1 MLDALLD
8 GLRFVSRLVMF
19 HDEQFNF
26 MAPFREIAT
35 IGDAP
40 IEFQRCDAE
49 QVVRAF
55 LSVPNDAMNSPLHAA
70 CATGSPKSV
79 RWLLEHGGDQHVFNV
94 LGKDPVNLLI
104 SSCDARERAVAAV
117 DDATLKILDKDF
129 DRDDSGAY
137 TSGKECMEILLEDG
151 RFTKNGFASDMNACF
166 PLYHAARAGTLDV
179 VKLLLKHGASPFD
192 RISFE
197 MERKAKAWDDA
208 CSKNGLRG
216 DKKLNPFR
224 TPSSRSK
231 RNIDTAIDV
240 AKSRGHTAVVDLLD
254 RVMEAQTMSNFD
266 ESLALFDDEPKKKK
280 KKKKKLT
287 GSQRKKL
294 AIEEG
299 GAEEAQEGS
308 ESEPEKEDKPDN
320 VKEPEPEREPE
331 PKREPEPEPEPE
343 SEAKP
348 EPEPESEVKPEPERE
363 PEPATPSE
371 LVKDDNSESPPS
383 VLDGREAS
391 DETSTGTTQT
401 ALDLADEIIPRQL
414 VDYAVEHSP
423 FAIEKEDVEDEDS
436 PSAATVLRRKRR
448 GRTRAETTARKEER
462 DARKR
467 EVDDGAYVQPG
478 LILDQIDA
486 HSQATAPAAPIEQH
500 SGRFAEE
507 EEPAWASVDVP
518 KQLMQ
523 HHEMVMPAQ
532 QQSEQQQE
540 PQQELH
546 QSKSRLNQWRGDGS
560 IWSHIPQAVHSS
572 VGAPSP
578 PPRSTA
584 VIMPDWDREIFTSD
598 IDTDWDA
605 LGWVARASRRMEAVH
620 LEACA
625 SGVGCGHVLG
635 IDLEHL
641 SFGQLD
647 AVEEV
652 HRELLA
658 RITDARIALARRQE
672 RAAVIEEITIASNKK
687 EFTKLAQFE
696 QRL

>member
-8 GLRFVSRLVMF
+8 GLRFVARLVMF

-26 MAPFREIAT
+26 MGPFREIARRD
-35 IGDAP
+35 GASS
-40 IEFQRCDAE
+40 EFQRCDEE
-49 QVVRAF
+49 QVLRAF
-55 LSVPNDAMNSPLHAA
+55 LSAPNDALNSPLHAA

-79 RWLLEHGGDQHVFNV
+79 RWLLKHGADQHVLNL

-104 SSCDARERAVAAV
+104 STCDARERAVAAV
-117 DDATLKILDKDF
+117 DDATLKVLDKDF
-129 DRDDSGAY
+129 ERDKDLGAY

-151 RFTKNGFASDMNACF
+151 RFTKNGFVSDCNACF

-192 RISFE
+192 RISVE
-197 MERKAKAWDDA
+197 MERKAKEWDDA
-208 CSKNGLRG
+208 CSKGGSRG
-216 DKKLNPFR
+216 GKKLNPFR

-231 RNIDTAIDV
+231 RTIDTASDV
-240 AKSRGHTAVVDLLD
+240 AKSRGHTAIVDLLD
-254 RVMEAQTMSNFD
+254 SAMEAQTMSTFD
-266 ESLALFDDEPKKKK
+266 KSLALFDDEPKKKK
-280 KKKKKLT
+280 KKQKKLT

-294 AIEEG
+294 ATEE

-320 VKEPEPEREPE
+320 VKEPEPEPA
-331 PKREPEPEPEPE
+331 PE
-343 SEAKP
+343 S
-348 EPEPESEVKPEPERE
+348 
-363 PEPATPSE
+363 ATPSKMA
-371 LVKDDNSESPPS
+371 KDDNSESPPS

-423 FAIEKEDVEDEDS
+423 FASAKEDVEDEDT
-436 PSAATVLRRKRR
+436 PSAATVLRRKRS
-448 GRTRAETTARKEER
+448 GRTKAGTKPKDDMPER
-462 DARKR
+462 NARKR
-467 EVDDGAYVQPG
+467 QVDADKASAQPGSILDRNGAY
-478 LILDQIDA
+478 
-486 HSQATAPAAPIEQH
+486 SQSTAPAAPIEQH
-500 SGRFAEE
+500 SGRVAEE

-532 QQSEQQQE
+532 QQSEQQRESQE
-540 PQQELH
+540 ELH

-578 PPRSTA
+578 PPRSAAAT
-584 VIMPDWDREIFTSD
+584 MPDWDREIFTTD
-598 IDTDWDA
+598 IDADWDA

-672 RAAVIEEITIASNKK
+672 RAAVIEEMTIASNKK

-696 QRL
+696 RRL

>member
-8 GLRFVSRLVMF
+8 GLRFVARLVMF

-26 MAPFREIAT
+26 MGPFREIARRD
-35 IGDAP
+35 GASS
-40 IEFQRCDAE
+40 EFQRCDEE
-49 QVVRAF
+49 QVLRAF
-55 LSVPNDAMNSPLHAA
+55 LSAPNDALNSPLHAA

-79 RWLLEHGGDQHVFNV
+79 RWLLKHGADQHVLNL

-104 SSCDARERAVAAV
+104 STCDARERAVAAV
-117 DDATLKILDKDF
+117 DDATLKVLDKDF
-129 DRDDSGAY
+129 ERDKDLGAY

-151 RFTKNGFASDMNACF
+151 RFTKNGFVSDCNACF

-197 MERKAKAWDDA
+197 MERKAKEWDDA
-208 CSKNGLRG
+208 CSKGGSRG
-216 DKKLNPFR
+216 GKKLNPFR

-231 RNIDTAIDV
+231 RTIDTASDV
-240 AKSRGHTAVVDLLD
+240 AKSRGHTAIVDLLD
-254 RVMEAQTMSNFD
+254 SAMEAQTMSTFD
-266 ESLALFDDEPKKKK
+266 KSLALFDDEPKKKK
-280 KKKKKLT
+280 KKQKKLT

-294 AIEEG
+294 ATEE

-320 VKEPEPEREPE
+320 VKEPEPEPAPEPKPEPEPE
-331 PKREPEPEPEPE
+331 PKPEPEPEPE
-343 SEAKP
+343 S
-348 EPEPESEVKPEPERE
+348 
-363 PEPATPSE
+363 ATPSKMA
-371 LVKDDNSESPPS
+371 KDDNGESPPS

-423 FAIEKEDVEDEDS
+423 FASAKEDVEDEDT
-436 PSAATVLRRKRR
+436 PSAATVLRRKRS
-448 GRTRAETTARKEER
+448 GRTKAGTKPKDDMPER
-462 DARKR
+462 NARKR
-467 EVDDGAYVQPG
+467 QVDADKASAQPGSILDRNGAY
-478 LILDQIDA
+478 
-486 HSQATAPAAPIEQH
+486 SQSTAPAAPIEQH
-500 SGRFAEE
+500 SGRVAEE

-532 QQSEQQQE
+532 QQSEQQRESQE
-540 PQQELH
+540 ELH

-578 PPRSTA
+578 PPRSAAAT
-584 VIMPDWDREIFTSD
+584 MPDWDREIFTTD
-598 IDTDWDA
+598 IDADWDA

-672 RAAVIEEITIASNKK
+672 RAAVIEEMTIASNKK
-687 EFTKLAQFE
+687 EFTTLAQFE
-696 QRL
+696 RRL